1 MYELLDKKWFQ
12 LLLMLLA
19 ILLVL
24 GILPFWQVCTD
35 GNCRKVNTW
44 DKLLIS
50 TASIRADR

>member
-19 ILLVL
+19 ILLIL
-24 GILPFWQVCTD
+24 GILPFWQVCSD

-50 TASIRADR
+50 TGNMRVDR